1 MTVVSA
7 YAVPHPPL
15 ILPEVGKGQEKLIK
29 DTIAAYEEAARHMAL
44 MQPETVVLLSPH
56 ATMYADY
63 FHISPGPGAKGDMK
77 AFGAEGPETKV
88 IYDQEFVSALEV
100 LASREGLPAGTL
112 GERERSLDHGSVVP
126 LRFFQQAYAGF
137 QVVRIGVSGLSA
149 AEHYRLGQYIAAVAG
164 ELNRPAAII
173 ASGDLSHRLKSD
185 GPYGFAPEGAE
196 FDHRLMTALERADFL
211 ELLRFDPDFCEAAG
225 ECGLR
230 SFVIMAGAFDGR
242 QVKARRLS
250 YEGPFGVGY
259 GLCLF
264 EGDPSDS
271 NPSAASPSAAS
282 PSDPSRLD
290 PSRQFLSIY
299 EEEEQGALAAIREQE
314 DVYVRTARYAIEQYV
329 GQRKRLRGRGDLPP
343 ALAAALT
350 AEMEGSR
357 AGTFVSLKKNGRLR
371 GCIGTIGPT
380 RPTLLEEILHNAV
393 SACAEDPRFDP
404 VEEQELSQL
413 VINVDVL
420 GEPEPIE
427 TMAQLDVRRYGVI
440 VSQGL
445 RRGLLLPDLPG
456 VDTPAR
462 QVEIALQ
469 KAGIKEGQPY
479 KMERFEVI
487 RHK

>member
-56 ATMYADY
+56 AAKYADY
-63 FHISPGPGAKGDMK
+63 FHISPGNGAKGDMK
-77 AFGAEGPETKV
+77 AFGAGAPETKV
-88 IYDQEFVSALEV
+88 IYDQEFVGALEA

-126 LRFFQQAYAGF
+126 LRFFQQAYADF

-149 AEHYRLGQYIAAVAG
+149 PEHYRLGQYIAAVAG
-164 ELNRPAAII
+164 ELNRSVAVI

-185 GPYGFAPEGAE
+185 GPYGFTPEGPE
-196 FDHRLMTALERADFL
+196 FDRRLMTALEKADFL

-264 EGDPSDS
+264 EESRSDS
-271 NPSAASPSAAS
+271 GQ
-282 PSDPSRLD
+282 LD
-290 PSRQFLSIY
+290 PNRQFLSVY
-299 EEEEQGALAAIREQE
+299 EEEERAFLAAIREKE

-329 GQRKRLRGRGDLPP
+329 RQRKRLRSRADLPP

-350 AEMEGSR
+350 PEMEKSR
-357 AGTFVSLKKNGRLR
+357 AGVFVSLKKNGGLR

-380 RPTLLEEILHNAV
+380 QPTLLEEILHNAV

-404 VEEQELSQL
+404 VEKKELSQL

-456 VDTPAR
+456 VDTPPR

-469 KAGIKEGQPY
+469 KAGIKKGQPY

-487 RHK
+487 RHR